1 MIFLKYQEGRDIVKL
16 FSDKIGIHINSLNK
30 KENLSLS
37 DKILFVKWLGNNEE
51 FSIEKRI
58 NKRKIILKIFNDQNV
73 DDIADCIIFAS
84 ERNLSLKSITMIYLR
99 KAYYSIRDLIKW
111 KKNFQQILIKTL

>member
-1 MIFLKYQEGRDIVKL
+1 MLLSTKIDRIVLPNIDDFLVIMT

-58 NKRKIILKIFNDQNV
+58 NKFL
-73 DDIADCIIFAS
+73 
-84 ERNLSLKSITMIYLR
+84 
-99 KAYYSIRDLIKW
+99 
-111 KKNFQQILIKTL
+111 QILNYLLLLIFRLQPYSLRLLFPSC